1 MKKKII
7 FVVVAAWLLYV
18 IIFGA
23 FIFSF
28 DKGVSESY
36 QASHPVERFYSDEAG
51 VDRAVLI
58 DKPRD
63 SAIVRV
69 NMIETAKESLDISYY
84 SMESGKVTNTF
95 WGLLLEAADR
105 GVKVRI
111 ILDGIANGM
120 KDDKKEIIYALK
132 KHPNIQLK
140 FYEPMNIW
148 KPWTFNN
155 RLHDKYIIA
164 DERIAIIGGRNISD
178 RFMVPEGYEGEV
190 TFDRDVVI
198 YNNSQKDSVLQDMDL
213 YFNKVYNSQY
223 VKDVIHTL
231 SKKQEKKAT
240 EKTKELHES
249 LQKERAIKENIFNT
263 PINWKQVTLPTNKI
277 TLIHNPI
284 QRFIKEPWVWYEMNQ
299 LFQRADKSIFLQ
311 SPYIIPSKKMMSGF
325 FNEMQKSGVTVKVLT
340 NSRASTPNYL
350 AFSVYLNYRKQ
361 IVESGAAVY
370 EYHGEHSIHTKAY
383 GIDDE
388 ISLIGSFNMDPRS
401 AFLST
406 ETMVVI
412 HSKEIKKQLDGLT
425 NEYEKK
431 SLLIGEDHQY
441 VIEKD
446 SIEERTASI
455 TKNIL
460 LKIIGFCGRLF
471 EFLLFVQ
478 LL

>member
-7 FVVVAAWLLYV
+7 FAVVGALLLYV

-28 DKGVSESY
+28 DKVVSESY
-36 QASHPVERFYSDEAG
+36 RASHPVERFFSDETG
-51 VDRAVLI
+51 VDRALLI

-120 KDDKKEIIYALK
+120 KDDKNEIIYALK
-132 KHPNIQLK
+132 KHPNIHLK
-140 FYEPMNIW
+140 FYEPLNIW
-148 KPWTFNN
+148 KPWTINN
-155 RLHDKYIIA
+155 RLHDKYMIA
-164 DERIAIIGGRNISD
+164 DGRIAVIGGRNISD
-178 RFMVPEGYEGEV
+178 RFLVPDGYEGEV

-198 YNNSQKDSVLQDMDL
+198 YNNGQKDSVVKDLDL
-213 YFNKVYNSQY
+213 YFNKIYNSPY
-223 VKDVIHTL
+223 AKDSIHTL
-231 SKKQEKKAT
+231 SKKQQKIARV
-240 EKTKELHES
+240 KTGELHEN
-249 LQKERAIKENIFNT
+249 LQKERAIKQNIFNK
-263 PINWKQVTLPTNKI
+263 PIDWEQVTFPTNKI

-284 QRFIKEPWVWYEMNQ
+284 QRFIKEPWVWHEMNQ
-299 LFQRADKSIFLQ
+299 LFQRASESIFLQ

-325 FNEMQKSGVTVKVLT
+325 FTGIQKNGVKLNVLT

-350 AFSVYLNYRKQ
+350 AFSVYLNYRKK
-361 IVESGAAVY
+361 IVDSGAAVY
-370 EYHGEHSIHTKAY
+370 EYQGEHSIHAKAY
-383 GIDDE
+383 GIDDD

-401 AFLST
+401 TFLST

-412 HSKEIKKQLDGLT
+412 HSKDIKKQLDGLKD
-425 NEYEKK
+425 EYEKK
-431 SLLIGEDHQY
+431 SLLIGEDDQY
-441 VIEKD
+441 VIDKD
-446 SIEERTASI
+446 SIEERTLST

-460 LKIIGFCGRLF
+460 LRIIGFCGRLF
-471 EFLLFVQ
+471 EFLL
-478 LL
+478 